1 MFYLIMYVLFF
12 KPPQVVLLANAQF
25 LHLTMYTVTKIS
37 VWVGLEKEKQKNE
50 KEKTIFFV

>member
-1 MFYLIMYVLFF
+1 MYVLFF